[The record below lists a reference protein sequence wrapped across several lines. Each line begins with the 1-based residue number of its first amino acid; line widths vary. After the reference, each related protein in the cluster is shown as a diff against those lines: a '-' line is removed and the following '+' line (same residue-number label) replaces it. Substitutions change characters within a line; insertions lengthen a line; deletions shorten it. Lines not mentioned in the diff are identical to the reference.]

1 MTAEPMIA
9 RGPETIRITDES
21 TKVEI
26 AEALTH
32 LAEYAAR
39 QQHHPDS
46 TRWVRA
52 HERIN
57 ALLTDWE
64 AAPA

>member
-1 MTAEPMIA
+1 MTATK
-9 RGPETIRITDES
+9 PEVIRLDDDS

-26 AEALTH
+26 AEAITH

-52 HERIN
+52 HAKIDQ
-57 ALLTDWE
+57 LLTDYE
-64 AAPA
+64 NAADA

>member
-1 MTAEPMIA
+1 MTATK
-9 RGPETIRITDES
+9 PELIHITDDS
-21 TKVEI
+21 TRAEI
-26 AEALTH
+26 AEAITH
-32 LAEYAAR
+32 LSEYAAR

-57 ALLTDWE
+57 RLLEDYE
-64 AAPA
+64 NAPA